1 METMETENAV
11 KSVEKNHCLLCDFKC
26 SRNNDWNRHIVTMKH
41 KNRAMETDLET
52 QETKTRKN
60 ASNQKFGC
68 ECGRSYN
75 NRSGLWK
82 HKQKCDFTNDDT
94 VEFNEQRT
102 ASITQTKDQEPSTNT
117 IMLELIKQN
126 NEFKQLLVEQTNKM
140 LELAKEPK
148 VVNNATQN
156 NQFNIQLFLNDKCKD
171 AISADQ
177 FVENIKISFDD
188 LENVGHSGYVKG
200 ITEIIMK
207 QLNALALTER
217 PFHCTDVKRET
228 IYIKDKDTWNKDNEE
243 NTKLKGVI
251 TKVAKKN
258 LCKIKEWCAEHPDVH
273 VLDSKD
279 YELNHKIIRQ
289 SFGDGDEE
297 KLNEKI
303 IKNLAKEVH
312 VDKSKI

>member
-1 METMETENAV
+1 METEKTTDQVA
-11 KSVEKNHCLLCDFKC
+11 KNHCLLCNYKC
-26 SRNNDWNRHIVTMKH
+26 SRNSEWQRHLVTIKH
-41 KNRAMETDLET
+41 KYRVMETDLEA
-52 QETKTRKN
+52 QETKKREK
-60 ASNQKFGC
+60 ASIQKFVC
-68 ECGRSYN
+68 SCGRGYI

-82 HKQKCDFTNDDT
+82 HKQKCNVGNNNTIE
-94 VEFNEQRT
+94 VNEQHIAAT
-102 ASITQTKDQEPSTNT
+102 TQHQDQEPSNN
-117 IMLELIKQN
+117 IIILELIKQN

-140 LELAKEPK
+140 LDIAKEPK

-156 NQFNIQLFLNDKCKD
+156 NQFNVQLFLNDKCKD

-177 FVENIKISFDD
+177 FVENIQISFDD

-228 IYIKDKDTWNKDNEE
+228 IYIKDNDAWNKDNEE
-243 NTKLKGVI
+243 KTKLKGVI

-258 LCKIKEWCAEHPDVH
+258 LCKIKEWCKEHPDVH

-289 SFGDGDEE
+289 SFGDGDED

-312 VDKSKI
+312 VDKSKVQ

>member
-1 METMETENAV
+1 METDCVTRNRQEWV
-11 KSVEKNHCLLCDFKC
+11 CLSCDYKCFKN
-26 SRNNDWNRHIVTMKH
+26 SEWQRHLSTAKH
-41 KNRAMETDLET
+41 RNRAMETNLES
-52 QETKTRKN
+52 QETKN
-60 ASNQKFGC
+60 HQKSPKPKFSC
-68 ECGRSYN
+68 SCGRAYN

-82 HKQKCDFTNDDT
+82 HKQKCNVASDNNTIEVNDQHIAAT
-94 VEFNEQRT
+94 M
-102 ASITQTKDQEPSTNT
+102 QEPSTNT
-117 IMLELIKQN
+117 IMMELIKQN

-177 FVENIKISFDD
+177 FVENIQISFDD

-228 IYIKDKDTWNKDNEE
+228 IYIKDNDAWNKDNEE
-243 NTKLKGVI
+243 KTKLKGVI

-258 LCKIKEWCAEHPDVH
+258 LCKIKEWCKEHPDVH

-289 SFGDGDEE
+289 SFGDGDED

-312 VDKSKI
+312 VDKTKASI